1 MFLWEFLALLEGW
14 ESLWGGGTAELPPA
28 LQMDRRAGAG
38 FSLGLT
44 IGCALM
50 QGQGWDFLLELV
62 CFEPRCFW
70 SSHHVWGE
78 NKILNV
84 KGYWA
89 QWVSTNCRFSPLL
102 CRCSCMAP
110 EEPRSLKQGG
120 MVSVGRWRL
129 LPWTPLAELLFERL
143 QAVLVTP
150 KYGWKIKAG

>member
-50 QGQGWDFLLELV
+50 QGQGWDFFLELV

-89 QWVSTNCRFSPLL
+89 QWVSTNCRFSPCSADAPAWLL
-102 CRCSCMAP
+102 RSPGPWSREGWFLLAGEGFCPEHHWLNSCS
-110 EEPRSLKQGG
+110 SG
-120 MVSVGRWRL
+120 SRL
-129 LPWTPLAELLFERL
+129 SSWL
-143 QAVLVTP
+143 QNMDE
-150 KYGWKIKAG
+150 K